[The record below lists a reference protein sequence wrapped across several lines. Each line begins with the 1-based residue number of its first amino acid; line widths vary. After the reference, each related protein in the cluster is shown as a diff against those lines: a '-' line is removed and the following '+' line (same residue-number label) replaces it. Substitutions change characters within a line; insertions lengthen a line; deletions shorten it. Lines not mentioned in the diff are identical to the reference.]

1 MEKKYIKLISLQK
14 ILTQMKNSVFKI
26 KINEHTNT
34 GFLCKIPFPDKDNL
48 LKVLITF
55 SNLSKED
62 IMKLNKIHISFDNE
76 KTISEI
82 YIDEK
87 TKIYLNKKYNI
98 AFIEIRKMNK
108 IDDSL
113 FLEIDENILLY
124 DNQNKLKDMQVY
136 LIAYP
141 YQKEG
146 VYSNG
151 LIKDLKDDGYIIE
164 HLCSSYMGCSGGP
177 ILNSNNMKVIG
188 VHIGEAKNKKCN
200 FGIFLKKPLEEF
212 NELFK

>member
-1 MEKKYIKLISLQK
+1 MEQKYINLVSLQT

-26 KINEHTNT
+26 KINEYTNT
-34 GFLCKIPFPDKDNL
+34 GFLCKIPFPGKDNL

-98 AFIEIRKMNK
+98 VIIEIRKMNK

-113 FLEIDENILLY
+113 FLEIDENIFN

-141 YQKEG
+141 YQKDG

-151 LIKDLKDDGYIIE
+151 IIKGLKDDGYIIE
-164 HLCSSYMGCSGGP
+164 HLCSSNKGCSGGP
-177 ILNSNNMKVIG
+177 ILNIISMKVIG
-188 VHIGEAKNKKCN
+188 VHIGEVKNKNCN
-200 FGIFLKKPLEEF
+200 FGIFLKKPIEEF